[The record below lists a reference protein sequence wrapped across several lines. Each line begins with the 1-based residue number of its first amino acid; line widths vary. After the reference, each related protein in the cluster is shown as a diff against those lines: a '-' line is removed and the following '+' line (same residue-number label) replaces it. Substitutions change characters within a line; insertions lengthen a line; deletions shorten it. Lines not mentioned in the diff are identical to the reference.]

1 LRNYNYNEGG
11 SACGERASQWG
22 EVSTHVTCN
31 DILIGSGQS
40 LFAKVTTSLNE
51 VGSNE
56 AFGIYHVKL
65 EQV

>member
-1 LRNYNYNEGG
+1 MTSL
-11 SACGERASQWG
+11 SAAASPF
-22 EVSTHVTCN
+22 
-31 DILIGSGQS
+31 
-40 LFAKVTTSLNE
+40 FAKVTTSLNE

>member
-1 LRNYNYNEGG
+1 M
-11 SACGERASQWG
+11 
-22 EVSTHVTCN
+22 TCN